1 MCSNGKEWNDRS
13 MHIPFSDDVILD
25 SRRAVVLP
33 RQGTLVLADLFLG
46 MGAARR
52 KRPDLLPASQQNDI
66 WERLLGLLG
75 DYQPKRVVLRGD
87 VKPNQGTLEDEEQQ
101 ELRMLFR
108 KLQSQGREVVQ
119 VVGHPERS
127 WGPSLEGTGIQP
139 VDSYRVGY
147 NTLMHR
153 RRIFVY
159 PRHDPPQGF
168 WINGGLHPLFAV
180 PIVGADGMEEWLR
193 YPAFLYT
200 GFALV
205 MPPFVSYAQG
215 WEVMQP
221 ERLPRQARAWK
232 VLGDHLV
239 PLPLAELPP
248 PPETLKNLARAQSK
262 SRKKDANAAD
272 LDDVAAE

>member
-1 MCSNGKEWNDRS
+1 MQ
-13 MHIPFSDDVILD
+13 IPFSDDVILD

-33 RQGTLVLADLFLG
+33 RQGALVLADLFLG

-66 WERLLGLLG
+66 WERLIGLLEEYRPRRVVLLG
-75 DYQPKRVVLRGD
+75 DI
-87 VKPNQGTLEDEEQQ
+87 KPNQGVLEDDELQ
-101 ELRMLFR
+101 ELRLLLR
-108 KLQSQGREVVQ
+108 KLQAQGREVIQ

-127 WGPSLEGTGIQP
+127 WGPALEGTGLQP
-139 VDSYRVGY
+139 VDSYRIGSC
-147 NTLMHR
+147 TLMHR

-159 PRHDPPQGF
+159 PRHDPPHGF

-180 PIVGADGMEEWLR
+180 PVTGVDGAEEWLR

-221 ERLPRQARAWK
+221 ERLPRQARAWRL
-232 VLGDHLV
+232 LGDQLA
-239 PLPLAELPP
+239 PL
-248 PPETLKNLARAQSK
+248 S
-262 SRKKDANAAD
+262 
-272 LDDVAAE
+272 

>member
-1 MCSNGKEWNDRS
+1 MQIK
-13 MHIPFSDDVILD
+13 FSDDVILD
-25 SRRAVVLP
+25 SRRAILMP
-33 RQGTLVLADLFLG
+33 RQETLVIADLFLG
-46 MGAARR
+46 LGAARR
-52 KRPDLLPASQQNDI
+52 KRPDAFPSGQQHEI
-66 WERLLGLLG
+66 WERLLGLLDDFRPRRVAILG
-75 DYQPKRVVLRGD
+75 DI
-87 VKPNQGTLEDEEQQ
+87 KPNQGHLEEEEAE
-101 ELRMLFR
+101 ELRLLFR
-108 KLQSQGREVVQ
+108 KLQGHGREVVQ

-139 VDSYRVGY
+139 MDTYRVGS

-159 PRHDPPQGF
+159 PRHDPPNGF

-180 PIVGADGMEEWLR
+180 PVPGPDQQPEWLR

-205 MPPFVSYAQG
+205 LPSFVSYAQG

-232 VLGDHLV
+232 VVGDNLLS
-239 PLPLAELPP
+239 PLSLPDLP
-248 PPETLKNLARAQSK
+248 APPESLKLITRPQAKGR
-262 SRKKDANAAD
+262 RKETH
-272 LDDVAAE
+272 AEEG

>member
-1 MCSNGKEWNDRS
+1 
-13 MHIPFSDDVILD
+13 MHIAFSDDVILD
-25 SRRAVVLP
+25 SRRAVILP
-33 RQGTLVLADLFLG
+33 KQETLVIADLFFG

-52 KRPDLLPASQQNDI
+52 KRPDLLPGSQQNDI
-66 WERLLGLLG
+66 WERLFGLLEEYKPKRVALLG
-75 DYQPKRVVLRGD
+75 DI
-87 VKPNQGTLEDEEQQ
+87 KPNQGTLEDEEKE
-101 ELRMLFR
+101 ELRELFR
-108 KLQSQGREVVQ
+108 KLHAHGREVIQ

-127 WGPSLEGTGIQP
+127 WGPALEGTEVQP
-139 VDSYRVGY
+139 VDTYRVGY

-159 PRHDPPQGF
+159 PRHDPPNGF

-180 PIVGADGMEEWLR
+180 PMTSADGKEEWLR

-232 VLGDHLV
+232 VMGDQMAALT
-239 PLPLAELPP
+239 LPELSS
-248 PPETLKNLARAQSK
+248 PPESLQTLVRSQNKGRRREALV
-262 SRKKDANAAD
+262 
-272 LDDVAAE
+272 VAPEESEE

>member
-1 MCSNGKEWNDRS
+1 MQ
-13 MHIPFSDDVILD
+13 IPFSDDLILD
-25 SRRAVVLP
+25 SRRAVLLP

-66 WERLLGLLG
+66 WERLIGLLDDFRPRRVVLLG
-75 DYQPKRVVLRGD
+75 DI
-87 VKPNQGTLEDEEQQ
+87 KPGQGTLEDEELQ
-101 ELRMLFR
+101 ELRLLLR
-108 KLQSQGREVVQ
+108 KLKAQGREVVQ

-127 WGPSLEGTGIQP
+127 WGPALEGTGVQP
-139 VDSYRVGY
+139 VESCRVGIH
-147 NTLMHR
+147 TLMHR

-180 PIVGADGMEEWLR
+180 PVAGVDGQEEWLR

-221 ERLPRQARAWK
+221 ERLPRQAKAWK
-232 VLGDHLV
+232 VLGDQLS
-239 PLPLAELPP
+239 PLSLPDLP
-248 PPETLKNLARAQSK
+248 SPPEALKNLVRVQARN
-262 SRKKDANAAD
+262 RKKDA
-272 LDDVAAE
+272 VPGREEP